1 MRARSAFSWLKTHYL
16 ILACLVLVLIIC
28 SVFISLSLR
37 QEIYSAITP
46 PKPKLKLEELCAQAP
61 LPQLAI
67 GDVILRQGVS
77 ADSAAIAQMSHSIYS
92 HVGMVAQVA
101 PEITVIHA
109 TTEDDLG
116 APHAGVVEV
125 PLRAFVHE
133 STAIAIVRFAL
144 TTKEQQL
151 IQDFLRSKLG
161 QAFHLDATA
170 DRNYCSTI
178 VADALNQHLQLN
190 LQPIYLEI
198 PLLSGDYLFPQAF
211 IDEPHGKLIY
221 GYPSLPEQSKAQ
233 LP

>member
-67 GDVILRQGVS
+67 GDVILR
-77 ADSAAIAQMSHSIYS
+77 
-92 HVGMVAQVA
+92 
-101 PEITVIHA
+101 
-109 TTEDDLG
+109 
-116 APHAGVVEV
+116 GVVEV

-133 STAIAIVRFAL
+133 STAIAIVRFDL
-144 TTKEQQL
+144 TPKEQKL
-151 IQDFLRSKLG
+151 IQDFLCSKLG
-161 QAFHLDATA
+161 QDFHLDATA
-170 DRNYCSTI
+170 ERNYCSTI
-178 VADALNQHLQLN
+178 VADALSQHLQLH

-221 GYPSLPEQSKAQ
+221 RYPSLPEQSKAQ
-233 LP
+233 LPISLILISVRVHVHTLAIRQSLRCK

>member
-67 GDVILRQGVS
+67 GDVILR
-77 ADSAAIAQMSHSIYS
+77 
-92 HVGMVAQVA
+92 
-101 PEITVIHA
+101 IHA

-133 STAIAIVRFAL
+133 STAIAIVRFDL
-144 TTKEQQL
+144 TPKEQKL
-151 IQDFLRSKLG
+151 IQDFLCSKLG
-161 QAFHLDATA
+161 QDFHLDATA
-170 DRNYCSTI
+170 ERNYCSTI
-178 VADALNQHLQLN
+178 VADALSQHLQLH

-221 GYPSLPEQSKAQ
+221 RYPSLPEQSKAQ

>member
-46 PKPKLKLEELCAQAP
+46 
-61 LPQLAI
+61 
-67 GDVILRQGVS
+67 
-77 ADSAAIAQMSHSIYS
+77 ADSALIAQMSHSIYS
-92 HVGMVAQVA
+92 HVGMVAQVD

-133 STAIAIVRFAL
+133 STAIAIVRFDL
-144 TTKEQQL
+144 TPKEQKL
-151 IQDFLRSKLG
+151 IQDFLCSKLG
-161 QAFHLDATA
+161 QDFHLDATA
-170 DRNYCSTI
+170 ERNYCSTI
-178 VADALNQHLQLN
+178 VADALSQHLQLH

-221 GYPSLPEQSKAQ
+221 RYPSLPEQSKAQ